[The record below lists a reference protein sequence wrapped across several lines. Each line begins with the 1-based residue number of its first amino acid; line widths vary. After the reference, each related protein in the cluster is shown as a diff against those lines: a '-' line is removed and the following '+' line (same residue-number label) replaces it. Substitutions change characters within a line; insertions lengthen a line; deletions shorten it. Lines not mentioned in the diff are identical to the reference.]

1 MILSGPRE
9 GSILSW
15 SKSTDLEHLESLKA
29 LKRCPQCLTWTGRPV
44 DRSIWVPP
52 FSKMQ
57 GFAPQQMHESL
68 LVSMWIF
75 LASWSDVSN
84 TGIKCPTI
92 QRSKNH
98 HFHHIILGLFHG
110 SISHKKKSFYW
121 GKFPCHHGGTK
132 TTNLSGNPTPYHQAS
147 GHSQITWITISTQKL
162 VGGFNPKNV
171 CASRQIGSRNPK
183 TWNNKY

>member
-110 SISHKKKSFYW
+110 SISHKKNLFT
-121 GKFPCHHGGTK
+121 GG
-132 TTNLSGNPTPYHQAS
+132 NFRA
-147 GHSQITWITISTQKL
+147 IMVEQKQRIL
-162 VGGFNPKNV
+162 VGIQRRITRRPVTHRSHGSPFRPKN
-171 CASRQIGSRNPK
+171 
-183 TWNNKY
+183 